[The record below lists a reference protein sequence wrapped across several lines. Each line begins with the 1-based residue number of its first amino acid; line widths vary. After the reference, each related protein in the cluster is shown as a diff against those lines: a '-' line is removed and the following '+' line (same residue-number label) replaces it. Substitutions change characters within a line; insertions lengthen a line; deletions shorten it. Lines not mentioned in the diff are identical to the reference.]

1 MVYIHPLQG
10 NKTDI
15 LTSFDFIHC
24 AMMTKDLR
32 DEKQPGEVKTK
43 ISRLVH
49 SYVNSYTSTLHAPE
63 KHRIEF

>member
-43 ISRLVH
+43 ISCLLH
-49 SYVNSYTSTLHAPE
+49 SHVNSYTPTLHAPE